1 MAINTTQEWRALVDH
16 YEGIER
22 THLRQLFAA
31 EPDRGK
37 TMQLAAGSIYL
48 DYSKNRLTKETLSL
62 LAQLARAADSR
73 TFCTAGTRSAIRIAM
88 MAMTTSNSIRVNP

>member
-16 YEGIER
+16 YESIEG

-37 TMQLAAGSIYL
+37 TMHLEAGSLYL
-48 DYSKNRLTKETLSL
+48 DYSKNRLTKKTLEL
-62 LAQLARAADSR
+62 LAHLARGR
-73 TFCTAGTRSAIRIAM
+73 GRRGTARCDVR
-88 MAMTTSNSIRVNP
+88 R